1 MTDTTTQAVT
11 ALLDGVTPGPWD
23 WQVSR
28 VARSVELSGGRQSK
42 AGGDLTVM
50 SFARWGTQQ
59 AAPVFYTWE
68 GNYAAK
74 VDRADKIAVP
84 EYGREHH
91 AEWFARIDHP
101 DARFIAAARDL
112 VPALLAERDALLA
125 ERDAAELRARES
137 ALDAIAAYG
146 QAADAHAAQLA
157 AEARLEAMQVVLE
170 LTAQAGSFNARTAE
184 NAKARVAELEAA
196 LKKIATGTA
205 PEADPDTGELIECWM
220 DADEMREIAIAAIR
234 AADPVTKSS

>member
-28 VARSVELSGGRQSK
+28 VSRSVELSGGRQSK

-50 SFARWGTQQ
+50 SFARWGMQE

-74 VDRADKIAVP
+74 ADRADKIAVP

-112 VPALLAERDALLA
+112 VPELQAERDALASALA
-125 ERDAAELRARES
+125 AAEARARES
-137 ALDAIAAYG
+137 ALDALAAYG
-146 QAADAHAAQLA
+146 QADA
-157 AEARLEAMQVVLE
+157 AR
-170 LTAQAGSFNARTAE
+170 
-184 NAKARVAELEAA
+184 AA
-196 LKKIATGTA
+196 LRQIK
-205 PEADPDTGELIECWM
+205 W
-220 DADEMREIAIAAIR
+220 DE
-234 AADPVTKSS
+234 